1 MPGENEPWD
10 ELEYREL
17 FGRFPPTGRAPSVS
31 EATPIAAR
39 LDRTVGA
46 IRAQWDDARS
56 YCAGSDSSVASDQL
70 KSWLD
75 RNRLCNP

>member
-1 MPGENEPWD
+1 MPGEHEPWE

-17 FGRFPPTGRAPSVS
+17 FEANPPTGRPPSA
-31 EATPIAAR
+31 EDAERIARR
-39 LDRTVGA
+39 LQRTVGA

-75 RNRLCNP
+75 RNGLCR